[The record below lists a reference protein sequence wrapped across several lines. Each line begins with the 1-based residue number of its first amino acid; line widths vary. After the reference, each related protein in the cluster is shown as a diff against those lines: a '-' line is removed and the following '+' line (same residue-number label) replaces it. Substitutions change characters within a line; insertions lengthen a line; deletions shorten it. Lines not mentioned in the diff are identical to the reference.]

1 MLFIIG
7 LIFGTLSF
15 PIVYYAMRQLRLYNT
30 GLTVTESQNEDQI
43 TDQLTI
49 AVGYAGVARRATV
62 RLRLASS
69 FNSCNFGGSLG
80 TGGIAAVATTNV
92 DNHRLRSTTFSRSLL
107 CMLADLSDCIDC
119 YVNMAAV
126 NHESIDQL
134 VVTRTRLQGARLIKY
149 RTIRLS
155 YDNAKV
161 TIDLRQ
167 TPNLRNIL
175 RRTRGFS

>member
-134 VVTRTRLQGARLIKY
+134 VVTRTRLQGARLIEY
-149 RTIRLS
+149 RTIILRQCQS
-155 YDNAKV
+155 YDRLTTDA
-161 TIDLRQ
+161 
-167 TPNLRNIL
+167 
-175 RRTRGFS
+175 

>member
-1 MLFIIG
+1 
-7 LIFGTLSF
+7 
-15 PIVYYAMRQLRLYNT
+15 MRQLRLYNT

-92 DNHRLRSTTFSRSLL
+92 DNWTTTDFDLQRSHGLYCACWLT
-107 CMLADLSDCIDC
+107 
-119 YVNMAAV
+119 
-126 NHESIDQL
+126 
-134 VVTRTRLQGARLIKY
+134 
-149 RTIRLS
+149 
-155 YDNAKV
+155 
-161 TIDLRQ
+161 
-167 TPNLRNIL
+167 
-175 RRTRGFS
+175 